1 MGEIEN
7 VIISL
12 IMAPF
17 ILFMIFVAPIWV
29 VLHYRGK
36 RKLEEG
42 MSEDDALR
50 VRELVDQAEKMRDR
64 IRNLENLLD
73 AEHGDWRKS
82 QHR

>member
-1 MGEIEN
+1 MGEMEVAIFFM
-7 VIISL
+7 

-29 VLHYRGK
+29 ILHYRGK

-50 VRELVDQAEKMRDR
+50 VRELVDQAGKMRER

-82 QHR
+82 QHQ